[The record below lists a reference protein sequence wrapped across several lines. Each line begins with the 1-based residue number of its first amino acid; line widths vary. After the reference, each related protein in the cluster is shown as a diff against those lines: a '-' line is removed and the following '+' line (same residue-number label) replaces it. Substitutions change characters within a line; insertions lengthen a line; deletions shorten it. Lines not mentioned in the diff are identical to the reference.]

1 LDSTLQNKFYLN
13 YLPDKDPSA
22 ASILDWLMD
31 DILETAFLLEEDDT
45 LVEEPV
51 EPKLLDASMSSI
63 PRSDVKAPS
72 LSLIESPPPPL
83 PIRVLPISSSMSV
96 DIPRNAEEDERPEDE
111 RAEEDEILLEDET
124 ELELIFEE
132 TEEASFE
139 LDDEKPLI
147 LL

>member
-72 LSLIESPPPPL
+72 LLLIESPPPPL

-96 DIPRNAEEDERPEDE
+96 DIPRNAEEDE